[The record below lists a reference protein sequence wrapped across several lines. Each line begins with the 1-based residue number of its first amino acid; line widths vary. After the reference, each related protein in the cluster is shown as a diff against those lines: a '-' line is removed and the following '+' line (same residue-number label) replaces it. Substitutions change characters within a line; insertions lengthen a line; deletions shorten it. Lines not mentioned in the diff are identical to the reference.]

1 VSAASKLRIL
11 IADDHEGYRR
21 ELGCAF
27 ARDPD
32 IQIVD
37 EVSNGAEAIRR
48 VRALRPHKLDLVLMD
63 IDMPVMNGIE
73 ATVDIV
79 ASDPSLAVII
89 LTVSTLDE
97 DLFAGISSGAV
108 GFLNKNLRPGMLMRT
123 LHDFRCNG
131 SLPMS
136 RIAAGKAFS
145 YLQHHQAKPAP
156 VPPRASR
163 RLSWREREILTRIAG
178 GAHDREIAAA
188 LVVAE
193 STIKT
198 HVRHILRKLGA
209 RNRAE
214 AVARLRPDD
223 SRD

>member
-1 VSAASKLRIL
+1 MSAAKALRIL

-21 ELGCAF
+21 EMRHTF
-27 ARDPD
+27 AREPD

-48 VRALRPHKLDLVLMD
+48 VRVLRPHKLDLVLMD

-73 ATVDIV
+73 ATAEIV
-79 ASDPSLAVII
+79 ASDPNLPVII

-108 GFLNKNLRPGMLMRT
+108 GFLNKNLSPGMLIRT
-123 LHDFRCNG
+123 LHDFRSNG

-156 VPPRASR
+156 APPGASR
-163 RLSWREREILTRIAG
+163 GLSRREREILTRIAG

-214 AVARLRPDD
+214 AVARLRADD
-223 SRD
+223 SRE